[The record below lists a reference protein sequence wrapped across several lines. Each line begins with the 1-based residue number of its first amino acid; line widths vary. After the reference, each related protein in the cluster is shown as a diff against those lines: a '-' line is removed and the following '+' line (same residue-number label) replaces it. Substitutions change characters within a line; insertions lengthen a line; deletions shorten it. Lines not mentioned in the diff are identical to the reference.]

1 MARAHAC
8 RTTPKSARKGYPHS
22 FRIDLA
28 GDDRGGGSSSGGK
41 FVISAPSAEE
51 MREWMERIGR
61 YSGMKES
68 DVAAWRRQPL
78 RLSSSS
84 GAAPPEPE
92 PLASPPPSPQQQP
105 QPQPRSRR
113 HVGAMRCQFDGKGA
127 FAQVFAELCETS
139 LTLRERRDGPVLRTA
154 SLASGKVSA
163 PKSARKVANKPQMP
177 VDDTRR
183 RHLPPCARGHS
194 LAVCC
199 CPLQLFKAQRP
210 PRNPLCVGGL
220 RQCRSVRGGHSARK
234 PLSMI
239 IRSVCVVHPSHS
251 LTYTGPRDCRVCA
264 LCVARS
270 GSPSHL
276 AAGSGGPGQRGPQQV
291 RHIG

>member
-51 MREWMERIGR
+51 MIQWMERIGR

-68 DVAAWRRQPL
+68 DVAAWRRQSL

-92 PLASPPPSPQQQP
+92 PLASPPPSPPQQQ

-163 PKSARKVANKPQMP
+163 PKSARKVGNKPQCLLMTP
-177 VDDTRR
+177 AAAAACR
-183 RHLPPCARGHS
+183 PAR
-194 LAVCC
+194 
-199 CPLQLFKAQRP
+199 
-210 PRNPLCVGGL
+210 
-220 RQCRSVRGGHSARK
+220 
-234 PLSMI
+234 
-239 IRSVCVVHPSHS
+239 
-251 LTYTGPRDCRVCA
+251 TGTA
-264 LCVARS
+264 WLCVAAPSSFSKRRGCPAIRCVWEAS
-270 GSPSHL
+270 GSAEACAGAQRAEAFVHDHQECVCGSPVVL
-276 AAGSGGPGQRGPQQV
+276 AHPHRPT
-291 RHIG
+291 